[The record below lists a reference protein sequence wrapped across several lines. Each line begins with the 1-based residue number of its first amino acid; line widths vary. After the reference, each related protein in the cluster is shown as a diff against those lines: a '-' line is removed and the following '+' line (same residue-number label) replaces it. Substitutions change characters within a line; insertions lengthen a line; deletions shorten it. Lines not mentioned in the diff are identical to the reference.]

1 MARGEVACLRSLRFR
16 CNHYCQRSSL
26 EKSTKVLVHFAPGWK
41 MSSFACPIAHSFFGV
56 NKSQEESNNSKA
68 SYYSTSN
75 LSVKYQLLS
84 KAKHATPTTYIAVG
98 HSKRRSFLL
107 W

>member
-1 MARGEVACLRSLRFR
+1 MEESG
-16 CNHYCQRSSL
+16 
-26 EKSTKVLVHFAPGWK
+26 KVLANFAPCWK
-41 MSSFACPIAHSFFGV
+41 MSSSACPIAHSFFEV

-84 KAKHATPTTYIAVG
+84 KV
-98 HSKRRSFLL
+98 
-107 W
+107 